1 MQVANLASVPADA
14 RASHYDLEAFRKA
27 TRECWNQAVTPNPEY
42 TSTTVTFEGVDPGT
56 MSDEDC
62 AGLVQTQLILDDAY
76 ESVRACAPQS
86 IRAARRFPRG
96 TPQSALLYLNGT
108 IERMDAIRIL
118 MARIPEFVSET
129 LTELGASNQRI
140 VMLLMAV
147 QTSNASEEEK
157 QAEIE
162 AMNKVL
168 EQDMRAIEARLS
180 DLSQRADDELSTHA
194 DTIDDLLGTYPFLN
208 LN

>member
-1 MQVANLASVPADA
+1 
-14 RASHYDLEAFRKA
+14 
-27 TRECWNQAVTPNPEY
+27 
-42 TSTTVTFEGVDPGT
+42 
-56 MSDEDC
+56 
-62 AGLVQTQLILDDAY
+62 
-76 ESVRACAPQS
+76 
-86 IRAARRFPRG
+86 
-96 TPQSALLYLNGT
+96 
-108 IERMDAIRIL
+108 MDAIRIL